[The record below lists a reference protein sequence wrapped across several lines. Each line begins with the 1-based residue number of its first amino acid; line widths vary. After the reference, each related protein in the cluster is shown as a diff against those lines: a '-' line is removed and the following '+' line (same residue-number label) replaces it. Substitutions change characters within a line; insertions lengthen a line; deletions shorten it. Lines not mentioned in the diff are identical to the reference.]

1 MNKKTVQSGRL
12 AGCRPVVAFLPWI
25 RDQQCL
31 QRLDVEDLKN
41 TVDDPRKRPS
51 LQIDKYAVQGE
62 SDFMLPLETLD
73 SLTMSRSGI
82 RWAPTGEEV
91 SIMHENKLYVKGGV
105 ETDNNYTSNY
115 ATKT

>member
-1 MNKKTVQSGRL
+1 MNRIPMNKKTVQSGRL

-62 SDFMLPLETLD
+62 SDSMVR
-73 SLTMSRSGI
+73 SL
-82 RWAPTGEEV
+82 
-91 SIMHENKLYVKGGV
+91 
-105 ETDNNYTSNY
+105 
-115 ATKT
+115 